1 MTHTDP
7 ADAPG
12 TTGAALPAPEEALP
26 LTPATYHI
34 LLALVGQERHGYSI
48 MREVESYTQGTL
60 RLGATTLYRTIKQ
73 MLAARLVE
81 EAEERPDP
89 ELDDERRRYY
99 RITAFG
105 QRVLQAETRRLAALV
120 ALAQQKG
127 VMGDAD
133 AADGRGIIA
142 LGGGVAL

>member
-1 MTHTDP
+1 MTQM
-7 ADAPG
+7 DASE
-12 TTGAALPAPEEALP
+12 TALPAPEPEDALP

-48 MREVESYTQGTL
+48 MREVESYTEGNI

-73 MLAARLVE
+73 LLAANLVE

-89 ELDDERRRYY
+89 DLDDERRRYY
-99 RITAFG
+99 RITPFG

-120 ALAQQKG
+120 ALAREKG
-127 VMGDAD
+127 VIG
-133 AADGRGIIA
+133 AADGRGLA
-142 LGGGVAL
+142 LGGGGAGL